1 MFGDLMG
8 KMKEAQ
14 AQVEKVK
21 QRLDSITVQGDSA
34 NGKVKVVATGNKKIV
49 DVKVADDLLSDKEE
63 LEDYLVI
70 AINNALKSAEN
81 VHDSEMQS
89 VARGILPGMPGLF

>member
-14 AQVEKVK
+14 AQVEQVK

-34 NGKVKVVATGNKKIV
+34 NGKVKVIATGNKKIV

-81 VHDSEMQS
+81 VHDTEMQS

>member
-8 KMKEAQ
+8 KMKEAK
-14 AQVEKVK
+14 AEVERVK
-21 QRLDSITVQGDSA
+21 QRLDTITVQGDSG
-34 NGKVKVVATGNKKIV
+34 NGKVKIVATGNKKIV
-49 DVKVADDLLSDKEE
+49 DVKIADDLLTDKEE

-70 AINNALKSAEN
+70 AINNAIKSAEN

-89 VARGILPGMPGLF
+89 VAKGILPGMPGLF

>member
-8 KMKEAQ
+8 KMKEAK
-14 AQVEKVK
+14 AEVERVK
-21 QRLDSITVQGDSA
+21 QRLDTITVQGDSG

-49 DVKVADDLLSDKEE
+49 DVKIADDLLTNKEE

-89 VARGILPGMPGLF
+89 VAKGILPGMPGLF

>member
-14 AQVEKVK
+14 AEVEKVK
-21 QRLDSITVQGDSA
+21 QRLDSITVQGDA
-34 NGKVKVVATGNKKIV
+34 YNGKVKIVATGNKKIV
-49 DVKVADDLLSDKEE
+49 DVKISKELLSNKEE

-89 VARGILPGMPGLF
+89 VAKGILPKIPGLF